1 MGVGADIKE
10 VLADVGTKI
19 LIVRATRNIS
29 GEFIKYQ
36 LNAQVTKPFIREFFL
51 DAIVSHDTRV
61 VSGDIIEFKETSG
74 RYLIVTKTPYMLEN
88 EVIQYNVVLYK
99 TNVKINLERP
109 QEIRSPQTLLS
120 RTSWTRIKTNVDAL
134 LTSPL
139 FGVSLDTDEP
149 IGLLGIERGEMY
161 IPSSYGAQR
170 LDRIVIFGTNE
181 YYRVESIK
189 KRRYEDV
196 EVVEVGEDVREG
208 TTTSTTSSTAST
220 TSTTSSTAS
229 TTSTT
234 LTTTTTTTTS

>member
-10 VLADVGTKI
+10 VLVDVGTSI
-19 LIVRATRNIS
+19 LIVRAARNIS

-51 DAIVSHDTRV
+51 DAIISYDTKI
-61 VSGDIIEFKETSG
+61 VSGDIIEFKKTSG
-74 RYLIVTKTPYMLEN
+74 RYLVVTKTPYMLEN
-88 EVIQYNVVLYK
+88 EVINYNVVLYK

-109 QEIRSPQTLLS
+109 EEIRDKVQTYYT
-120 RTSWTRIKTNVDAL
+120 RTSWSRIKVNVDAL

-170 LDRIVIFGTNE
+170 LDRIVIFGTGE

-196 EVVEVGEDVREG
+196 DVIEVGEDVREG
-208 TTTSTTSSTAST
+208 TTTSTTTST
-220 TSTTSSTAS
+220 TSTTSTCSS
-229 TTSTT
+229 
-234 LTTTTTTTTS
+234 TTTTS

>member
-10 VLADVGTKI
+10 VLTDVGTSI

-51 DAIVSHDTRV
+51 DAIISYDTKI
-61 VSGDIIEFKETSG
+61 VSGDIIEFKKTSG

-109 QEIRSPQTLLS
+109 QDIRSAQTYS
-120 RTSWTRIKTNVDAL
+120 TRTSWSRIKVNVDAL

-161 IPSSYGAQR
+161 IPSSYEAQR
-170 LDRIVIFGTNE
+170 LDRIVIFGTGE

-196 EVVEVGEDVREG
+196 DVIEVGEDVREG
-208 TTTSTTSSTAST
+208 TTTSTTTSTAST
-220 TSTTSSTAS
+220 TSTYS
-229 TTSTT
+229 
-234 LTTTTTTTTS
+234 TTTTTS